1 MNEKKY
7 NGLTPKQRLKL
18 LKRLK
23 KQKVR
28 ADPIPFGNANLPVQ
42 SSLPLSPT
50 QTSLLENDHTPFDPN
65 KQHISTILR
74 LRGPLNTDVLRQS
87 FLRLV
92 QRHQALRTVVHEADN
107 NFTQEI
113 SPISILPLTTIN
125 LTDLS
130 EEERE
135 TRALQEAIQ
144 NVETPFNLETGPLI
158 RTSLYKI
165 AEQHHLLLINFHYV
179 VTDEWSAKM
188 LIKELSVL
196 YEALSLQKT
205 PLLPKLSIQYSD
217 FILWQKRR
225 LKSNKIEPNLT
236 FWKEKLKPPFQTNIF
251 QTKSVTAP
259 SYDESSL
266 YISNE
271 TLHTL
276 KTFCKKNKISLS
288 MALLSN
294 FFSTLHTI
302 TQCSDIVIRTQA
314 TLRTKTEFENLM
326 GHLNNHILIRS
337 TPSNINSLSLSEL
350 RSTILK
356 SFDHQ
361 HIPEPVV
368 LNTLKNEHSFLPQQ
382 LHTAEYIHEDSQL
395 PKVSI
400 GDLEISPI
408 KTLNSNCKSTLNLK
422 TTEKKNG
429 VVCQFI
435 FDSNVLNEDMIE
447 TLKEAFMTQLQALT
461 GKSLDM
467 IDFSKKKPSKA
478 DSQPLTEEAPSS
490 ESTNFSKAFQDLWN
504 SKRNG

>member
-1 MNEKKY
+1 MKEN
-7 NGLTPKQRLKL
+7 NFSGLTPKQRLEL

-23 KQKVR
+23 NKKVSHE
-28 ADPIPFGNANLPVQ
+28 PLPFGNAQLPTQ

-50 QTSLLENDHTPFDPN
+50 QTSLLETEQTQRGAN

-87 FLRLV
+87 FLTLV
-92 QRHQALRTVVHEADN
+92 QRHQALRTVVHETN
-107 NFTQEI
+107 NSYTQEI
-113 SPISILPLTTIN
+113 SPISVLPLTTIT

-135 TRALQEAIQ
+135 SRALQEAIR

-165 AEQHHLLLINFHYV
+165 TDQHHLLLINFHYV

-225 LKSNKIEPNLT
+225 LKSNKIAPSLS

-251 QTKSVTAP
+251 QTVPTQTP
-259 SYDESSL
+259 TYDESCL
-266 YISNE
+266 YISSRS
-271 TLHTL
+271 LKTL
-276 KTFCKKNKISLS
+276 KAFCKKNRISLS
-288 MALLSN
+288 MALLST

-302 TQCSDIVIRTQA
+302 TQCSDIVVRTQA

-326 GHLNNHILIRS
+326 GHLNNHLLIRS
-337 TPSNINSLSLSEL
+337 TAAQGKPSLSEL
-350 RSTILK
+350 RNTILQ
-356 SFDHQ
+356 SLDHQ

-368 LNTLKNEHSFLPQQ
+368 INALKSEHAFLPQH
-382 LHTAEYIHEDSQL
+382 LHTAEYMHNDAQL
-395 PKVSI
+395 PRVTI
-400 GDLEISPI
+400 GELEISPI
-408 KTLNSNCKSTLNLK
+408 KTLHSNFKSTLNLK

-429 VVCQFI
+429 IVCQFV
-435 FDSNVLNEDMIE
+435 FDANILNEDMIQ
-447 TLKEAFMTQLQALT
+447 TLKNAFLTELNTLT
-461 GKSLDM
+461 GQCLEEPIYTPTHHTD
-467 IDFSKKKPSKA
+467 PT
-478 DSQPLTEEAPSS
+478 TEDKETPSS
-490 ESTNFSKAFQDLWN
+490 SVNFSKAFQDLWN
-504 SKRNG
+504 SKRNT